1 MNYRL
6 DIFQVE
12 KKSFAFVCG
21 TESLYICTS
30 FLRGII
36 CMIIN
41 RSVVIVFFAIS
52 LNLFAQD
59 DFFTPI
65 STIGG
70 YGELHYNKILPD
82 NGSTSESFD
91 FHRFVLF
98 FSHSWTEKLSFKSEI
113 EIEHNYVKSNQ
124 GELELEQAYI
134 DYHHAD
140 WIGIQAGV
148 ILPSVGLLNEIHEPS
163 TFLSVERPE
172 YSTKIIPTTW
182 FGNGIA
188 IYGNFSGFDY
198 KFVAME
204 GLNGDKISTSS
215 GIRDARQKGYK
226 SNAKNLLYNFR
237 LNYLNVEGLL
247 IGISYSL
254 NNAFSKSDKVKVN
267 IAEIHSRYQKD
278 GFYSSFELGK
288 ITYDHENLKSS
299 FGYYFE
305 LGYNIFRF
313 VNTEG
318 EFIPFV
324 RFSEFNTADKVSGL
338 ADEDK
343 KYKNDQI
350 LLGITYKPI
359 SEIAV
364 KVDYSFNK
372 INYNNQKSK
381 YLNLGIGYMF

>member
-1 MNYRL
+1 MIFNRL
-6 DIFQVE
+6 MILF
-12 KKSFAFVCG
+12 F
-21 TESLYICTS
+21 
-30 FLRGII
+30 
-36 CMIIN
+36 IIN
-41 RSVVIVFFAIS
+41 

-59 DFFTPI
+59 DFFTPV

-70 YGELHYNKILPD
+70 YGELHFNKIIP
-82 NGSTSESFD
+82 NKGSNSESLD
-91 FHRFVLF
+91 FHRFVLL

-148 ILPSVGLLNEIHEPS
+148 LLPSVGLLNEIHEPP
-163 TFLSVERPE
+163 TFLSVERPD
-172 YSTKIIPTTW
+172 YSNKIIPTTW
-182 FGNGIA
+182 YGNGIA
-188 IYGNFSGFDY
+188 LYGNYSGFDY

-237 LNYLNVEGLL
+237 VNYINLTGLL
-247 IGISYSL
+247 IGTSYSI
-254 NNAFSKSDKVKVN
+254 NNAFSLTKKVKVN
-267 IAEIHSRYQKD
+267 IAEIHSRYQNY

-288 ITYDHENLKSS
+288 ITYDHKNLKSS

-305 LGYNIFRF
+305 LGYDVFRF
-313 VNTEG
+313 VKAEG
-318 EFIPFV
+318 ELIPFI
-324 RFSEFNTADKVSGL
+324 RFSQFNTADKVSNL
-338 ADEDK
+338 PDEER
-343 KYKNDQI
+343 KYNNSQI
-350 LLGITYKPI
+350 LLGAMYKPLP
-359 SEIAV
+359 EIAV
-364 KVDYSFNK
+364 KFDYSLSK
-372 INYNNQKSK
+372 VELGNQKTK